1 MSDIEEYVDRY
12 SKSRNI
18 TPEEAETHKL
28 VQEVKTYYEET
39 QRKEG

>member
-1 MSDIEEYVDRY
+1 MSEYREYLERY

-28 VQEVKTYYEET
+28 VQEVKAYYEKV
-39 QRKEG
+39 QRKEE